1 MTKEREQRMMI
12 GAKILAG
19 TPFNELPKDE
29 LDIML
34 NHGNIIGGFIC
45 GVRWADKNPENP
57 WVSVNERLPE
67 DSLPLL
73 TNNELGRKTMKVIVL
88 MMDGRIME
96 AYRRL
101 YCNRQWYWNIPIRM
115 REQVT
120 HWMPIPL
127 VPSITNELN

>member
-19 TPFNELPKDE
+19 TPINELPKDE

-45 GVRWADKNPENP
+45 GARWADKNPKNP

-67 DSLPLL
+67 DSLPQL

-96 AYRRL
+96 AYRRF
-101 YCNRQWYWNIPIRM
+101 YCNRQWYWNIPSRM

-120 HWMPIPL
+120 HWMP
-127 VPSITNELN
+127 VPARPQE

>member
-1 MTKEREQRMMI
+1 MTPEREKLMLA

-19 TPFNELPKDE
+19 TPFNELPEEE

-45 GVRWADKNPENP
+45 GARWADQNPASP
-57 WVSVNERLPE
+57 WVSVKDRLPE
-67 DSLPLL
+67 DSLPIL
-73 TNNELGRKTMKVIVL
+73 TNPQLGRKSIRVIVL

-96 AYRRL
+96 AHRRF
-101 YCNRQWYWNIPIRM
+101 YSNRQWYWNIPSRM

-120 HWMPIPL
+120 HWMP
-127 VPSITNELN
+127 VPARPRE

>member
-1 MTKEREQRMMI
+1 MNTEREQRMMI
-12 GAKILAG
+12 AAKILAG
-19 TPFNELPKDE
+19 KPINELPKDE

-57 WVSVNERLPE
+57 WVSVKERLPE
-67 DSLPLL
+67 DSLPQL

-96 AYRRL
+96 AYRRI
-101 YCNRQWYWNIPIRM
+101 YCNRQWSWNIPIRM

-120 HWMPIPL
+120 HWMPIP
-127 VPSITNELN
+127 PRPQE